1 MGKKTWKCE
10 GNAQTSYP
18 TWLSTMD
25 VSVNEKPKMK
35 YPDFNTQIKPF
46 IPNAILLYSL
56 KTSET
61 IRKGALGKNGLN
73 DWMTQL

>member
-1 MGKKTWKCE
+1 
-10 GNAQTSYP
+10 
-18 TWLSTMD
+18 MD
-25 VSVNEKPKMK
+25 VSVNEKPKLK